1 MRKLNIAIDGYAGCG
16 KSTLA
21 KDLARSLGFTF
32 VDTGALYR
40 GITYAVLDA
49 EVSIDAAAVEA
60 FLKQAQPRLDF
71 HSDDNQLL
79 LNGKDIE
86 EAIRTDARI
95 ADHVSPVAA
104 IPAVRDY
111 LDGAQKAFVRQG
123 GIVMEGRDIGTVVM
137 PDADLKVFVTA
148 SIEERVNRRFKQLQD
163 SGKVITREEVAKNL
177 LDRDAKDAGREVAP
191 LRKAADAIALD
202 TSQFDR
208 VQQLEV
214 CLALVR
220 PYLDPASYFRFMP

>member
-220 PYLDPASYFRFMP
+220 PYLDPASYFRFMS